1 MTCTVA
7 YQGGPGAFAEEA
19 CRLFLPDCLA
29 VARASFA
36 DVAEAV
42 RAGETGL
49 GMLPCENSS
58 VGAVPGISEL
68 IERNGLTV
76 RGLHALPVR
85 LHLMARPGVTLKE
98 VKIAVSHPMA
108 LAQSATTLQWLG
120 LDTEEAANTA
130 LAAQSIR
137 ASGDRTRAA
146 IASESAAAA
155 YGLTILRRDVH
166 DRPDNA
172 TIFCVVAR
180 H

>member
-1 MTCTVA
+1 
-7 YQGGPGAFAEEA
+7 
-19 CRLFLPDCLA
+19 
-29 VARASFA
+29 
-36 DVAEAV
+36 
-42 RAGETGL
+42 
-49 GMLPCENSS
+49 
-58 VGAVPGISEL
+58 
-68 IERNGLTV
+68 
-76 RGLHALPVR
+76 VR
-85 LHLMARPGVTLKE
+85 LHLMARPGVKLE
-98 VKIAVSHPMA
+98 QVKIAVSHPMA
-108 LAQSATTLQWLG
+108 LAQSAATLQWLG

-137 ASGDRTRAA
+137 NSNDRTRAA

>member
-42 RAGETGL
+42 RAGEAGF
-49 GMLPCENSS
+49 GMLPRENNS
-58 VGAVPGISEL
+58 VGSVPGVAEL

-76 RGLHALPVR
+76 RGIHALPVR
-85 LHLMARPGVTLKE
+85 LHLMARPGVTLEE
-98 VKIAVSHPMA
+98 VRIVVSHPMA
-108 LAQSATTLQWLG
+108 LAQSAMTLQGLG

-130 LAAQSIR
+130 LAAQSVG
-137 ASGDRTRAA
+137 AVDNRTRAA
-146 IASESAAAA
+146 IASETAAAA